1 MEYDVIVVG
10 AGPAGYHAA
19 IRASQLGLK
28 TACIDSWTDDG
39 GTPLPGGT
47 CLNVGCIPSKT
58 LLDISHKYAIA
69 QDEYS
74 ELGITVGKVKVDVE
88 KMQQRKSEVVG
99 QLTQGVL
106 GLLKANKVEFVSGR
120 ATVTSSTEVS
130 VRQPSGESVQLKAD
144 ALILALDQLRFGF
157 HPVQSTRNLSSIRQ
171 ER

>member
-1 MEYDVIVVG
+1 M
-10 AGPAGYHAA
+10 
-19 IRASQLGLK
+19 
-28 TACIDSWTDDG
+28 
-39 GTPLPGGT
+39 
-47 CLNVGCIPSKT
+47 NVGCIPSKT

-120 ATVTSSTEVS
+120 AMVTVHRSQRS
-130 VRQPSGESVQLKAD
+130 RHGESVQLKAD
-144 ALILALDQLRFGF
+144 TLILAPDQLRFDL
-157 HPVQSTRNLSSIRQ
+157 PCPIDEELIVDSTGALAFERVPERLGIIMGCGWIGSVWQRLGSKLSSGGFARLSASGGYTNC
-171 ER
+171 